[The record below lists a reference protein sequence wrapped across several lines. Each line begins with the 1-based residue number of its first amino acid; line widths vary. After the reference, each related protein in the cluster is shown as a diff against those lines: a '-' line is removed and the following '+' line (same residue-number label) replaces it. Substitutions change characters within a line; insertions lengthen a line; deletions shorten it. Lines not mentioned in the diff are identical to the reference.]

1 MKKTFLFLS
10 PTLLAFVAGLHGDPA
25 DPSKVDSDYAIQ
37 GEYSG
42 TVKGEEGDFK
52 LGCQVVAMG
61 NGNFMARGYVGGLP
75 GDGWNLSKEETVIA
89 SIRENRSTVFENDKR
104 RAILKEGAMEIQ
116 TLDGNKIGSLERI
129 LRKSPTLGAKPP
141 RGAVVLF
148 EGASTENFKPGRM
161 TEDHLLMEGA
171 KSIKLFGDHRL
182 HVEFRLPYKPT
193 ARGQGRGNSGL
204 YLQGRYEVQMLDS
217 FGLEGKSNEC
227 GGVYGIAPPRENMC
241 FPPLTWQTYDVDF
254 RSARFEDGKKTKNA
268 FMTVRHNGVVVHDQL
283 NLPKRTTASPLKEGP
298 EPGFVYLQNH
308 GNPVRYRNIWVL
320 PLSK

>member
-1 MKKTFLFLS
+1 MKQINLFAFLS
-10 PTLLAFVAGLHGDPA
+10 SCIFGLYGDPA
-25 DPSKVDSDYAIQ
+25 DPSKVDSDYGIQ

-42 TVKGEEGDFK
+42 LVKGEEGDLK

-61 NGNFMARGYVGGLP
+61 KGSFMARGYFGGLP
-75 GDGWNLSKEETVIA
+75 GDGWNRTKEEKVN
-89 SIRENRSTVFENDKR
+89 SLKKEDGSLVFENDKHR
-104 RAILKEGAMEIQ
+104 GILKAGVIEVE
-116 TLDGNKIGSLERI
+116 TLDGAKMGVLKKVD
-129 LRKSPTLGAKPP
+129 RKSPTLGAKPP
-141 RGAVVLF
+141 KGAVVLF
-148 EGASTENFKPGRM
+148 EGSDTENFKPGRM

-171 KSIKLFGDHRL
+171 KSIQLFQDHRL

-217 FGLEGKSNEC
+217 FGLDGKNNEC

-254 RSARFEDGKKTKNA
+254 RTAVFKNGKKIKNA
-268 FMTVRHNGVVVHDQL
+268 KMTVRHNGVIIHDEL
-283 NLPKRTTASPLKEGP
+283 ELPKRTTASPLKEGP

-308 GNPVRYRNIWVL
+308 GNPVRYRNIWVK
-320 PLSK
+320 PL

>member
-1 MKKTFLFLS
+1 M
-10 PTLLAFVAGLHGDPA
+10 
-25 DPSKVDSDYAIQ
+25 
-37 GEYSG
+37 
-42 TVKGEEGDFK
+42 
-52 LGCQVVAMG
+52 
-61 NGNFMARGYVGGLP
+61 
-75 GDGWNLSKEETVIA
+75 
-89 SIRENRSTVFENDKR
+89 VFENDKH
-104 RAILKEGAMEIQ
+104 RAILKEGAMELQ
-116 TLDGNKIGSLERI
+116 TLDGKKIGSLERI
-129 LRKSPTLGAKPP
+129 HRKSPTLGAKPP
-141 RGAVVLF
+141 KGAVVLF
-148 EGASTENFKPGRM
+148 EGASTESFKPGRM

-171 KSIKLFGDHRL
+171 KSVKLFRDHRL

-254 RSARFEDGKKTKNA
+254 RAARFEDGKKTKNA
-268 FMTVRHNGVVVHDQL
+268 FMTVRHNGVVVHDNL
-283 NLPKRTTASPLKEGP
+283 DLPKRTTASPLKEGP